1 MVRINQDLSD
11 IGEEDMGGG
20 GGGNRPAWAQGDY
33 RMMITGSEYK
43 PTSKGTGMMLVLDT
57 VCLEPALQG
66 QKKTCW
72 LVLQHPNADTM
83 RIAKARLKELAIATN
98 HPTPDQVDESS
109 DLHNKPFLAFITRKK
124 SDDPKYGDDQGFTN
138 DFAGFKSCESGG
150 TAQAPPPSSS
160 GGGAPP
166 DDIPFARFEWF

>member
-20 GGGNRPAWAQGDY
+20 GGWTAWPQGDY

-43 PTSKGTGMMLVLDT
+43 ATKAGTGMMLVLEMA
-57 VCLEPALQG
+57 CLEASRQG
-66 QKKTCW
+66 VKKTCW
-72 LVLQHPNADTM
+72 LVLQHPKADTM

-109 DLHNKPFLAFITRKK
+109 DLHNKPFLAFITKK
-124 SDDPKYGDDQGFTN
+124 RSDDPKYGDDQGFAN
-138 DFAGFKSCESGG
+138 DFAGFKSCEGSAP
-150 TAQAPPPSSS
+150 AQAPPHSNS
-160 GGGAPP
+160 PP
-166 DDIPFARFEWF
+166 PNMGDSDIPF

>member
-11 IGEEDMGGG
+11 IKDDDMGGSG
-20 GGGNRPAWAQGDY
+20 GWTAWPTGDY

-43 PTSKGTGMMLVLDT
+43 PTKAGTGMMLVLDMA
-57 VCLEPALQG
+57 CLESSLQG

-83 RIAKARLKELAIATN
+83 RIAKARLKELAIATD

-109 DLHNKPFLAFITRKK
+109 DLHNKPFLASITKK
-124 SDDPKYGDDQGFTN
+124 WSDDPKYGDDQGFTN
-138 DFAGFKSCESGG
+138 DFAGFKACGDG
-150 TAQAPPPSSS
+150 AAPQAPPPSNSPLPS
-160 GGGAPP
+160 MGN
-166 DDIPFARFEWF
+166 DDIPF

>member
-11 IGEEDMGGG
+11 IGDDDMGGSG
-20 GGGNRPAWAQGDY
+20 GWTAWQQADY
-33 RMMITGSEYK
+33 RMMITGSEYI
-43 PTSKGTGMMLVLDT
+43 PTKAGTGNMLVLET
-57 VCLEPALQG
+57 VCLEPSLQG
-66 QKKTCW
+66 EKKTCR

-83 RIAKARLKELAIATN
+83 RIAKVRLKELAIAVG

-124 SDDPKYGDDQGFTN
+124 ANNPKYGDSQGFTN
-138 DFAGFKSCESGG
+138 DFAGFKACEVGG
-150 TAQAPPPSSS
+150 TAQAPPPPSS

-166 DDIPFARFEWF
+166 DDIPFARFEWI

>member
-11 IGEEDMGGG
+11 IGDDDMGGSG
-20 GGGNRPAWAQGDY
+20 GWTAWPQGDY
-33 RMMITGSEYK
+33 RMMITGSEYTATK
-43 PTSKGTGMMLVLDT
+43 AGTGMMLVLEMA
-57 VCLEPALQG
+57 CLEPSLQG

-72 LVLQHPNADTM
+72 LVLQHPKADTM
-83 RIAKARLKELAIATN
+83 RIAKARLKELAIATD

-109 DLHNKPFLAFITRKK
+109 DLHNRPFLAFITRKK
-124 SDDPKYGDDQGFTN
+124 SADPKYGDGQGFTN
-138 DFAGFKSCESGG
+138 DFAGFKSCEVEG
-150 TAQAPPPSSS
+150 TAQAPPPPSS